1 MCSQLLKNLP
11 PHLLYPIRK
20 FFFSGWYFCN
30 IFAHLDYHTIGFHKM
45 KLWEKDLP
53 LVIELTSAPLQGDP
67 ENQYIVL
74 GINNLVK
81 KNYFFYDFIFFQ
93 QIFRLLSPAPLFLRA
108 GTQAA
113 FLGCSVP
120 EQKLSWVLSEV
131 KMTIDLWSWRRLSLF
146 QVLLPHAV
154 QLRHLGW
161 RHQNWHNHDDHHIF
175 LFKIKIT
182 HFWSKVFER
191 KVTLCLT

>member
-1 MCSQLLKNLP
+1 M
-11 PHLLYPIRK
+11 
-20 FFFSGWYFCN
+20 
-30 IFAHLDYHTIGFHKM
+30 
-45 KLWEKDLP
+45 
-53 LVIELTSAPLQGDP
+53 
-67 ENQYIVL
+67 
-74 GINNLVK
+74 K

-120 EQKLSWVLSEV
+120 EQKLNWVLSEV

-146 QVLLPHAV
+146 QVLLPHTV

-161 RHQNWHNHDDHHIF
+161 RHHHWHNHDNHHIF
-175 LFKIKIT
+175 LNHKIT

-191 KVTLCLT
+191 KVTLCLTQLRSSQLFLCWDYQWLSSSSSSQSSLNLSSFTPSLSWENLDSDQPEARRRHGTEHLPELPFVPTVNDKV